1 MKLFFCDIETSGL
14 DEREHGILQIS
25 GEIIIPN
32 KDDISIMLKPRLFP
46 SDVFD
51 PDASAVNGIS
61 ATEAYSEAR
70 PTPNDT
76 LTTFTKILDK
86 YVNRYNRQDKLIF
99 VAYNA
104 TFDDRFLRKFFE
116 KCNNRYYGSYF
127 HWPPIDVAVLAM
139 EHLKNVRE
147 TLPNFKLHTVAKH
160 FNIAVEEGKL
170 HDASYDIW
178 LTKTIYS
185 YITKEEVK

>member
-1 MKLFFCDIETSGL
+1 MKLFFCDVETSGV
-14 DEREHGILQIS
+14 DEREHGLLQIS
-25 GEIIIPN
+25 GEIHLPN
-32 KDDISIMLKPRLFP
+32 KDVISIQLKPRLFP

-51 PDASAVNGIS
+51 PDASAVNGVS
-61 ATEAYSEAR
+61 AMEAYSMAR
-70 PTPNDT
+70 STPIDT
-76 LTTFTKILDK
+76 LTTLTKILDK
-86 YVNRYNRQDKLIF
+86 CVDRYNKQDKFIF
-99 VAYNA
+99 VAYDT

-139 EHLKNVRE
+139 EHLKNIRE

-160 FNIAVEEGKL
+160 FNIAVEEDKL

-178 LTKTIYS
+178 LTKTIYN
-185 YITKEEVK
+185 YITKE